1 LREFGVASAVKKAGR
16 SANEGLVEAYI
27 HGEGRVGVMV
37 EVNCETD
44 FVARTDD
51 FKELVHNLAMQVAAM
66 SPRYVDESDIPDD
79 EKADPTEVALM
90 SQPYIKDASLSI
102 KDVVLEAAGR
112 LGENIK
118 IKRFTR
124 FALGE

>member
-1 LREFGVASAVKKAGR
+1 
-16 SANEGLVEAYI
+16 
-27 HGEGRVGVMV
+27 M
-37 EVNCETD
+37 
-44 FVARTDD
+44 
-51 FKELVHNLAMQVAAM
+51 
-66 SPRYVDESDIPDD
+66 
-79 EKADPTEVALM
+79 DPTEVALM